1 MRTGLWQTDNP
12 DYGKSSQN
20 PAYWDRAI
28 KLGSKPLNDP
38 LSLEIQGCPCGG
50 F

>member
-1 MRTGLWQTDNP
+1 VKAREGEGRR
-12 DYGKSSQN
+12 GKKR
-20 PAYWDRAI
+20 RAI
-28 KLGSKPLNDP
+28 KPGSKPLNDP